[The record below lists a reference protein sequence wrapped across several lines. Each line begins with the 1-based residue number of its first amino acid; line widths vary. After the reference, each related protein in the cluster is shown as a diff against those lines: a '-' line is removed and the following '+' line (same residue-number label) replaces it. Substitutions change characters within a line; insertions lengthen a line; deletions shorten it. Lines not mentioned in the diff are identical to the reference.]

1 MINNSK
7 QKPNVNIDEVEIAR
21 FEAVASIWWDRQ
33 GDFKALQLR
42 LNYVNQCAP
51 LAGKSVL
58 DVGCGGGIFSEAM
71 ASLGAVVTG
80 IDMGGDAL
88 GVARLHSSES
98 GLPLVYQKATA
109 EQFAKTHRNR
119 FDVVTCLE
127 LLEHVPDPASV
138 VGACKTLVRPGGD
151 VFFATINRNLKAFL
165 FAVIGAEY
173 ILGLVRKGTG
183 SDRAALQ
190 PDFKKILDGREHAC
204 ELSDAFQQN
213 LISFISAVRFAKRF
227 FFDCT
232 LELCLYGRRTAR
244 LKQPLSYRLNP
255 PEGFRMRVPQSRPEA
270 IPLRPLFRRPNL
282 ETGFSQRFSFILEL
296 LKMLPVE

>member
-33 GDFKALQLR
+33 GDFKALHDINELR

-80 IDMGGDAL
+80 IDMGG
-88 GVARLHSSES
+88 
-98 GLPLVYQKATA
+98 LPLDYQKATA
-109 EQFAKTHRNR
+109 EQFAQTHRNR

-173 ILGLVRKGTG
+173 ILKLVRKGT
-183 SDRAALQ
+183 
-190 PDFKKILDGREHAC
+190 HA
-204 ELSDAFQQN
+204 
-213 LISFISAVRFAKRF
+213 
-227 FFDCT
+227 
-232 LELCLYGRRTAR
+232 
-244 LKQPLSYRLNP
+244 YRKFVKP
-255 PEGFRMRVPQSRPEA
+255 A
-270 IPLRPLFRRPNL
+270 D
-282 ETGFSQRFSFILEL
+282 
-296 LKMLPVE
+296 